1 MNVFTVIP
9 GKGTEFDTTELS
21 DDPSTQILRTG
32 IPATQE
38 EIDAYEAKKKETP

>member
-9 GKGTEFDTTELS
+9 GEGTEYDTTELS

-32 IPATQE
+32 VPATQK
-38 EIDAYEAKKKETP
+38 EIDAYNKKKEQA